1 MEQEAM
7 NTKGGDDKVQKY
19 GSYLKK
25 QMSWSKAQRKQFA
38 LETLSALL
46 MALQKGPLVTSI
58 THLFFYPLFLPHLM
72 QNHQTSKVSYY
83 PDLHQS
89 IIQV

>member
-7 NTKGGDDKVQKY
+7 ITKGGDDKVQRD

-46 MALQKGPLVTSI
+46 MALQKGPLITSI
-58 THLFFYPLFLPHLM
+58 THVFFYPLFLPHLM
-72 QNHQTSKVSYY
+72 QNHPTCKVLYY

-89 IIQV
+89 INQV

>member
-7 NTKGGDDKVQKY
+7 NPKGGDDKVQKD

-46 MALQKGPLVTSI
+46 MAVQKGPLITSI

-72 QNHQTSKVSYY
+72 QNHPTCKVLYY

-89 IIQV
+89 INQV